1 MRLRQLELMLKAQKP
16 VLPPKAASVSP
27 SSPADTLDIGKQ
39 LPLVPTFREAE
50 IDSYFASTMAAQ
62 CVATAITM

>member
-39 LPLVPTFREAE
+39 LPLVPTFSRGR
-50 IDSYFASTMAAQ
+50 D
-62 CVATAITM
+62 